1 MHVRVERKC
10 LEIESDTH
18 QILGKDNYN
27 LKYNS
32 PEWEAGISEVYVR
45 GINRGRNL
53 IWFIS
58 NNLVW
63 PNENGV
69 LEPQDLV

>member
-10 LEIESDTH
+10 LEIESDAH
-18 QILGKDNYN
+18 QILGKDNSN

-45 GINRGRNL
+45 GIKRGRNL
-53 IWFIS
+53 IWFTS

-69 LEPQDLV
+69 LEPQNLV